1 MSFNAGNNFIE
12 RRSKPGQRHRLRG
25 VHGAHQ
31 GPTTARLRPS
41 SSTRLARAFEA
52 DSGVHRAVP
61 VPVSEPVLVLAA
73 ARLHAMRLI
82 ATGFFNP
89 PL

>member
-61 VPVSEPVLVLAA
+61 VPVSEPVLVFATSP
-73 ARLHAMRLI
+73 LHALYFVVAGEI
-82 ATGFFNP
+82 E
-89 PL
+89 LQ